1 MAYIEVRNVSKD
13 FKRRN
18 ADGSENTIHVLD
30 DISFEIARGEFVCLL
45 GFSGCGKS
53 TLLNML
59 AGFEK
64 PTNGI
69 VMIDGEEVKKPSARY
84 ITIFQHYGLL
94 PWRNVKKN
102 IELGLENK
110 NISREEREQAAQKYL
125 ELVGLKGLEQ
135 QFPSLLSGGQ
145 QQRVAIARGLAVN
158 PEILFMDEPFGALDP
173 ITRNKLQDDLLTIVK
188 EQKKT
193 VIFVTHDIE
202 EAVYLADRVFV
213 MQANPGK
220 IQKIYEV
227 KIQRPRDRNSNGFSM
242 YRAAVYNKL
251 FSIKEANIEY
261 MI

>member
-18 ADGSENTIHVLD
+18 AEGKDSTIHVLD
-30 DISFEIARGEFVCLL
+30 DISFEVEKGEFVCLL

-59 AGFEK
+59 AGFEE
-64 PTNGI
+64 PTKGT
-69 VMIDGEEVKKPSARY
+69 VSIDGEEVKKPSAKY

-135 QFPSLLSGGQ
+135 QFPSQLSGGQ

-173 ITRNKLQDDLLTIVK
+173 ITRNKLQDDLLAIVK

-227 KIQRPRDRNSNGFSM
+227 KIQRPRDRNSNCFSM

>member
-18 ADGSENTIHVLD
+18 AEGKDSTIHVLD
-30 DISFEIARGEFVCLL
+30 DISFEVEKGEFVCLL

-64 PTNGI
+64 PTKGT
-69 VMIDGEEVKKPSARY
+69 VSIDGEEVKKPSAKY

-135 QFPSLLSGGQ
+135 QFPSQLSGGQ

-173 ITRNKLQDDLLTIVK
+173 ITRNKLQDDLLAIVK

-227 KIQRPRDRNSNGFSM
+227 KIQRPRDRNSNCFSM

>member
-18 ADGSENTIHVLD
+18 AEGKDSTIHVLD
-30 DISFEIARGEFVCLL
+30 DISFEVEKGEFVCLL

-64 PTNGI
+64 PTKGT
-69 VMIDGEEVKKPSARY
+69 VSIDGEEVKKPSAKY

-135 QFPSLLSGGQ
+135 QFPSQLSGGQ

-173 ITRNKLQDDLLTIVK
+173 ITRNKLQDDLLAIVK

-227 KIQRPRDRNSNGFSM
+227 KIQRPRDRNSNSFSM